1 MGQDEIVK
9 QLKKYEWLTVKELS
23 QLTKI
28 GKTSVSC
35 AVKRLYD
42 RGELLRKIVKLND
55 YNNHVT
61 LKYKLKD
68 YEP

>member
-9 QLKKYEWLTVKELS
+9 QLKKYEWLTVRELS

-42 RGELLRKIVKLND
+42 NGELLRKVVSLNNN
-55 YNNHVT
+55 YNHVAY
-61 LKYKLKD
+61 KYKLKE